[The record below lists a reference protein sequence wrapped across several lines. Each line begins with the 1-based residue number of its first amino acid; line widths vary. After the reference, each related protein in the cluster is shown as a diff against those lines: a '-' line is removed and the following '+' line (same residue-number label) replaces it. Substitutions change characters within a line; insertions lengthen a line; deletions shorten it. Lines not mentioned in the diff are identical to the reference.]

1 MKAYPTL
8 EGTPLPGPK
17 KRSRWRH
24 FVERQLPSIVIFLMV
39 FTLIAIVLYPYMVVS
54 VPSGQVG
61 VLWKRFGGGTVLDR
75 KQLRDEGLHIL
86 LPWDKLFLYD
96 LRLQSFTETYH
107 AITRDGVNIGA
118 TINVRFQLQHDF
130 VPKLHLAAGPD
141 YLNLLVRPEI
151 GSRVREV
158 IAEFTA
164 EEVYSTKRQEIQDLG
179 RERTKKM
186 MGEMAE
192 REPGEQQRIR
202 LNETLNIYDV
212 LILGIELPA
221 VVVAAINR
229 KIEQYYIAEEYK
241 FRVERERRESE
252 RKQIEAVGIRNF
264 QQTVAQGISDSY
276 LRWRGIEATLQ
287 LAQSPNSKVVI
298 VGGGKDGLPIIL
310 GNVDSQSPQ
319 QQQQQQPQPQPG
331 GTQYEGDPARERT
344 TAASPAKPLERTPAS
359 GLTEPTE
366 KPPTA
371 QGVGPAGS
379 TPLASNLPSASATPR
394 LTWPLSL
401 HDIQT
406 MLSRLVQG
414 QQDTSGTASATTSA
428 TPQEA
433 TASSG
438 SMPST
443 GAPLP
448 PANRTYTGGNVI
460 PARPIQ

>member
-8 EGTPLPGPK
+8 EGTPLPPPRK
-17 KRSRWRH
+17 HSRWRN
-24 FVERQLPSIVIFLMV
+24 FVERRLPGIVIFLMV
-39 FTLIAIVLYPYMVVS
+39 ITLIAVVLYPYMVVS
-54 VPSGQVG
+54 VPSAQVG
-61 VLWKRFGGGTVLDR
+61 VLWKRFGGGTQLDR
-75 KQLRDEGLHIL
+75 TQLRSEGLHIL

-118 TINVRFQLQHDF
+118 TINVRFQLQRDF
-130 VPKLHLAAGPD
+130 IPKLHLAAGPN
-141 YLNLLVRPEI
+141 YLNLLVLPEI
-151 GSRVREV
+151 GARVREV

-164 EEVYSTKRQEIQDLG
+164 EEVYSTKRQEIQSLG

-192 REPGEQQRIR
+192 REPGTDQRIR

-264 QQTVAQGISDSY
+264 QQTVSQGISDSY

-287 LAQSPNSKVVI
+287 LAQSNNSKVVI

-310 GNVDSQSPQ
+310 GNVDGAAAVP
-319 QQQQQQPQPQPG
+319 PQPG
-331 GTQYEGDPARERT
+331 GTRPEGDPASKT
-344 TAASPAKPLERTPAS
+344 TAASPARPLEKTTAS
-359 GLTEPTE
+359 GLTEPSE
-366 KPPTA
+366 KPLTA
-371 QGVGPAGS
+371 PNNESAA
-379 TPLASNLPSASATPR
+379 ASPVANAPPSSAPR
-394 LTWPLSL
+394 STWPFSL
-401 HDIQT
+401 KDVEKV
-406 MLSRLVQG
+406 LSRLVHPQE
-414 QQDTSGTASATTSA
+414 SATTPDTPSA
-428 TPQEA
+428 TQQTA
-433 TASSG
+433 TPAEG
-438 SMPST
+438 KST
-443 GAPLP
+443 TAATSPTTATPHKWQNAIPAVP
-448 PANRTYTGGNVI
+448 PAR
-460 PARPIQ
+460 

>member
-1 MKAYPTL
+1 L
-8 EGTPLPGPK
+8 
-17 KRSRWRH
+17 
-24 FVERQLPSIVIFLMV
+24 Q
-39 FTLIAIVLYPYMVVS
+39 
-54 VPSGQVG
+54 
-61 VLWKRFGGGTVLDR
+61 
-75 KQLRDEGLHIL
+75 RD
-86 LPWDKLFLYD
+86 YV
-96 LRLQSFTETYH
+96 
-107 AITRDGVNIGA
+107 A
-118 TINVRFQLQHDF
+118 
-130 VPKLHLAAGPD
+130 KLHVAAGPD

-287 LAQSPNSKVVI
+287 LAQSTNSKVVI

-310 GNVDSQSPQ
+310 GNVDSPSPQ
-319 QQQQQQPQPQPG
+319 QQVPG
-331 GTQYEGDPARERT
+331 GTQREGDPSRERT
-344 TAASPAKPLERTPAS
+344 TAASPARPYEQTLAP
-359 GLTEPTE
+359 GLSEPTE
-366 KPPTA
+366 KPPA
-371 QGVGPAGS
+371 GPADAAS
-379 TPLASNLPSASATPR
+379 TPLAANLPSAQATPR

-401 HDIQT
+401 SDIRT
-406 MLSRLVQG
+406 MFSRLVQG
-414 QQDTSGTASATTSA
+414 PEEASGNASATMPATSQGATSGSTPSTTSA
-428 TPQEA
+428 PA
-433 TASSG
+433 
-438 SMPST
+438 
-443 GAPLP
+443 P
-448 PANRTYTGGNVI
+448 PANRTYSGGNVI
-460 PARPIQ
+460 PARPVQ

>member
-8 EGTPLPGPK
+8 EGTPLPPPK
-17 KRSRWRH
+17 KPSRWRH

-39 FTLIAIVLYPYMVVS
+39 FTLMAIVLYPYMVVS
-54 VPSGQVG
+54 VPSAQVG

-75 KQLRDEGLHIL
+75 RQLRDEGLHIL

-96 LRLQSFTETYH
+96 LRLQSLTETYH
-107 AITRDGVNIGA
+107 AITRDGVSIGA
-118 TINVRFQLQHDF
+118 TINVRFQLQRDF

-164 EEVYSTKRQEIQDLG
+164 EEVYSTKRQEIQDLA

-221 VVVAAINR
+221 VVVGAINR

-264 QQTVAQGISDSY
+264 QQTVSQGISESY

-287 LAQSPNSKVVI
+287 LAQSTNSKIVI

-310 GNVDSQSPQ
+310 GNVDSPATPPQ
-319 QQQQQQPQPQPG
+319 QQPG
-331 GTQYEGDPARERT
+331 GTQLEGDPASRERT
-344 TAASPAKPLERTPAS
+344 TALSPARPLERNTAS
-359 GLTEPTE
+359 GLPEPAE
-366 KPPTA
+366 KTPTA
-371 QGVGPAGS
+371 GATAPSGTPPVASSVPPATS
-379 TPLASNLPSASATPR
+379 TPR
-394 LTWPLSL
+394 LSWPFSL
-401 HDIQT
+401 QDFEA
-406 MLSRLVQG
+406 MLSRLVHP
-414 QQDTSGTASATTSA
+414 QQPATAPDTTPAA
-428 TPQEA
+428 TPQA
-433 TASSG
+433 TT
-438 SMPST
+438 PST
-443 GAPLP
+443 GGTPQTGTPSAGRAPY
-448 PANRTYTGGNVI
+448 NGNVI
-460 PARPIQ
+460 PAVPAVR

>member
-8 EGTPLPGPK
+8 EGTPLPPPRK
-17 KRSRWRH
+17 QSAWRN
-24 FVERQLPSIVIFLMV
+24 FIERKLPGIVIFLMV
-39 FTLIAIVLYPYMVVS
+39 ITLIAVVLYPYMVVS
-54 VPSGQVG
+54 VPSAQVG
-61 VLWKRFGGGTVLDR
+61 VLWKRFGGGTQLDR
-75 KQLRDEGLHIL
+75 SALRGEGLHIL

-118 TINVRFQLQHDF
+118 TINVRFQLQRDF
-130 VPKLHLAAGPD
+130 VPKLHVAAGPD

-151 GSRVREV
+151 GARVREV

-164 EEVYSTKRQEIQDLG
+164 EEVYSTKRQEIQALG

-221 VVVAAINR
+221 VVVGAINR

-287 LAQSPNSKVVI
+287 LAQSTNSKIVI

-310 GNVDSQSPQ
+310 GNVD
-319 QQQQQQPQPQPG
+319 QPAPVPPAPG
-331 GTQYEGDPARERT
+331 GTNLDSDPATRERS
-344 TAASPAKPLERTPAS
+344 TAASPARPLERTPAS
-359 GLTEPTE
+359 GLTEPAE
-366 KPPTA
+366 KTPVTTSD
-371 QGVGPAGS
+371 PAATS
-379 TPLASNLPSASATPR
+379 PAANTPKAS
-394 LTWPLSL
+394 WPLSL
-401 HDIQT
+401 QDLQSV
-406 MLSRLVQG
+406 LSRLIHPP
-414 QQDTSGTASATTSA
+414 QDTVAAPGTSTQPTE
-428 TPQEA
+428 TPA
-433 TASSG
+433 TAAG
-438 SMPST
+438 TTPTTAPAAKPST
-443 GAPLP
+443 EW
-448 PANRTYTGGNVI
+448 RNVI
-460 PARPIQ
+460 PPVPTR

>member
-8 EGTPLPGPK
+8 EGTPLPAPK

-24 FVERQLPSIVIFLMV
+24 FIERQLPSIVIFLMV
-39 FTLIAIVLYPYMVVS
+39 LTLIVIVLYPYMVVS

-130 VPKLHLAAGPD
+130 VAKLHVTAGPD

-202 LNETLNIYDV
+202 LSETLNIYDV

-287 LAQSPNSKVVI
+287 LAQSTNSKVVI

-310 GNVDSQSPQ
+310 GNVDSP
-319 QQQQQQPQPQPG
+319 PQPVPG
-331 GTQYEGDPARERT
+331 GTQHEGDPARERT
-344 TAASPAKPLERTPAS
+344 TAASPAKPLEKTPAS

-366 KPPTA
+366 KPPNA
-371 QGVGPAGS
+371 PGVDSAGM
-379 TPLASNLPSASATPR
+379 PQASNLPSASATPR
-394 LTWPLSL
+394 LAWPLSL
-401 HDIQT
+401 RDIET
-406 MLSRLVQG
+406 MLSKLVHGEQE
-414 QQDTSGTASATTSA
+414 TPATAPATTPQGPTPPAGA
-428 TPQEA
+428 TPPPA
-433 TASSG
+433 
-438 SMPST
+438 
-443 GAPLP
+443 GAQPPPP

>member
-8 EGTPLPGPK
+8 EGTPLPTPK

-24 FVERQLPSIVIFLMV
+24 FIERQLPSIVIFLMV
-39 FTLIAIVLYPYMVVS
+39 LTLVVIVLYPYMVVS

-75 KQLRDEGLHIL
+75 KQLRDEGLHVL

-287 LAQSPNSKVVI
+287 LAQSTNSKVVI

-310 GNVDSQSPQ
+310 GNVDSPAPQ
-319 QQQQQQPQPQPG
+319 QPVPG
-331 GTQYEGDPARERT
+331 GTQREGDPSRERT
-344 TAASPAKPLERTPAS
+344 TAASPARPFEQMPAS

-366 KPPTA
+366 KPPIAPGDTA
-371 QGVGPAGS
+371 GT
-379 TPLASNLPSASATPR
+379 TPLASNLPSTPATPR

-401 HDIQT
+401 HDIQ
-406 MLSRLVQG
+406 MMFSRLVSG
-414 QQDTSGTASATTSA
+414 QHESETASATTPA
-428 TPQEA
+428 APQGA

-438 SMPST
+438 TTPPTAS
-443 GAPLP
+443 APVP

-460 PARPIQ
+460 PPRPIQ

>member
-8 EGTPLPGPK
+8 DGTPLPAPR

-39 FTLIAIVLYPYMVVS
+39 LTLMAVVLYPYMVVS
-54 VPSGQVG
+54 VPSAQVG
-61 VLWKRFGGGTVLDR
+61 VLWKRFGGGTQLDR
-75 KQLRDEGLHIL
+75 TALRGEGCISCC
-86 LPWDKLFLYD
+86 
-96 LRLQSFTETYH
+96 RGTSCSCTTCGCSRFTETYH

-118 TINVRFQLQHDF
+118 TINVRFQLQREF
-130 VPKLHLAAGPD
+130 VPKLHVAAGPD

-192 REPGEQQRIR
+192 REGGEQQRIR

-287 LAQSPNSKVVI
+287 LAQSTNSKVVI

-310 GNVDSQSPQ
+310 GNVDSAVTAATGPGRNAAGERSGARAHNRVEPRQAAGKDHRIRPDRTNREAAVRARRRCGVSACIEHAVGIRHAALVMAVEPARHPNDVVQ
-319 QQQQQQPQPQPG
+319 AGARRRGNGHDVRPPRHRGRPPQPA
-331 GTQYEGDPARERT
+331 ARRRRPVR
-344 TAASPAKPLERTPAS
+344 SPR
-359 GLTEPTE
+359 
-366 KPPTA
+366 
-371 QGVGPAGS
+371 
-379 TPLASNLPSASATPR
+379 R
-394 LTWPLSL
+394 
-401 HDIQT
+401 
-406 MLSRLVQG
+406 R
-414 QQDTSGTASATTSA
+414 
-428 TPQEA
+428 
-433 TASSG
+433 
-438 SMPST
+438 
-443 GAPLP
+443 
-448 PANRTYTGGNVI
+448 
-460 PARPIQ
+460 RPIGHARAAT

>member
-8 EGTPLPGPK
+8 EGAPLPPPRK
-17 KRSRWRH
+17 HSRWRN
-24 FVERQLPSIVIFLMV
+24 FVERKLPGIVIFLMV
-39 FTLIAIVLYPYMVVS
+39 ITLIAIVLYPYMVVS
-54 VPSGQVG
+54 VPSAQVG
-61 VLWKRFGGGTVLDR
+61 VLWKRFGGGT
-75 KQLRDEGLHIL
+75 QLARTELRGEGLHIL

-118 TINVRFQLQHDF
+118 TINVRFRLQRDA
-130 VPKLHLAAGPD
+130 VPRLHLVAGSN
-141 YLNLLVRPEI
+141 YLDLLVRPEI
-151 GSRVREV
+151 GARLREV

-164 EEVYSTKRQEIQDLG
+164 EEVYSTKRQEIVSLG
-179 RERTKKM
+179 RERAKKM

-192 REPGEQQRIR
+192 REPGDEQQIR

-264 QQTVAQGISDSY
+264 QQTVSQGISDSY

-287 LAQSPNSKVVI
+287 LAQSTNTKVVI

-310 GNVDSQSPQ
+310 GNVDAPAAV
-319 QQQQQQPQPQPG
+319 PPQPG
-331 GTQYEGDPARERT
+331 GTHPEGDPASKT
-344 TAASPAKPLERTPAS
+344 TAASPARPLEKTKAS

-366 KPPTA
+366 KPPAAPTTDMSTSS
-371 QGVGPAGS
+371 PAANAPTSS
-379 TPLASNLPSASATPR
+379 TSPR
-394 LTWPLSL
+394 LSWPFSL
-401 HDIQT
+401 QDFEKV
-406 MLSRLVQG
+406 LSRLVHP
-414 QQDTSGTASATTSA
+414 QDSATVSETPPAATPQAAAPPAEGKPATTSTSPAA
-428 TPQEA
+428 TTPHKWQ
-433 TASSG
+433 
-438 SMPST
+438 
-443 GAPLP
+443 
-448 PANRTYTGGNVI
+448 NVI
-460 PARPIQ
+460 PAVPAR

>member
-8 EGTPLPGPK
+8 EGTPLPPPRK
-17 KRSRWRH
+17 HSRWRN
-24 FVERQLPSIVIFLMV
+24 FIERRLPGIVIFLMV
-39 FTLIAIVLYPYMVVS
+39 ITLIAIVLYPYMVVS
-54 VPSGQVG
+54 VPSAQVG
-61 VLWKRFGGGTVLDR
+61 VLWKRFGGGTQLDR
-75 KQLRDEGLHIL
+75 TALRGEGLHIL

-96 LRLQSFTETYH
+96 LRLQSLTETYH
-107 AITRDGVNIGA
+107 AITRDGVSIGA
-118 TINVRFQLQHDF
+118 TINVRFQLQRDF
-130 VPKLHLAAGPD
+130 IPKLHVVAGPD

-151 GSRVREV
+151 GARVREV

-192 REPGEQQRIR
+192 REGGEQQRIR

-287 LAQSPNSKVVI
+287 LAQSTNSKVVI

-310 GNVDSQSPQ
+310 GNVDSPSQ
-319 QQQQQQPQPQPG
+319 QQQVPG
-331 GTQYEGDPARERT
+331 GTQQEGDPTRERT
-344 TAASPAKPLERTPAS
+344 TALSPARPLEKTTAS

-366 KPPTA
+366 KPPFA
-371 QGVGPAGS
+371 PGVDAASP
-379 TPLASNLPSASATPR
+379 PASNMPSASATPR
-394 LTWPLSL
+394 SSWPLSL
-401 HDIQT
+401 HDIRA
-406 MLSRLVQG
+406 MLSKLVQG
-414 QQDTSGTASATTSA
+414 E
-428 TPQEA
+428 EA
-433 TASSG
+433 TATSPATTAQG
-438 SMPST
+438 ATTATGGTPST
-443 GAPLP
+443 AGAQPPAP
-448 PANRTYTGGNVI
+448 PANRTRTGGNVI
-460 PARPIQ
+460 PATPTQ